1 MIGNLMKKKEIFNCM
16 YHFVQCLVP
25 VFACHGWEITT
36 IEGIGNKQDGYHPAQ
51 ATLARFNG
59 TQCGFCSPGMVM
71 NMYR

>member
-1 MIGNLMKKKEIFNCM
+1 
-16 YHFVQCLVP
+16 VP

-36 IEGIGNKQDGYHPAQ
+36 VEGIGNKRDGYHPVQ
-51 ATLARFNG
+51 ANLAEFNG